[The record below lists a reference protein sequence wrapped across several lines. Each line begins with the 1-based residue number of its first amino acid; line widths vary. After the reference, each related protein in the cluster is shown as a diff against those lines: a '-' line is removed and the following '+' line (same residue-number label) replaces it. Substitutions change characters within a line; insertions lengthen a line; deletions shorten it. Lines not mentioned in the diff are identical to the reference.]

1 MAPVDATLVI
11 SEKIKARKNAVVFGP
26 AIKQKLGGDQTKK
39 KVNAAVLVRTHY
51 APWQHGLG

>member
-1 MAPVDATLVI
+1 
-11 SEKIKARKNAVVFGP
+11 VVFGP